1 MPRTARIIFDNAICH
16 IFNRGNAK
24 QEIFRDE
31 EDFEHF
37 LFILA
42 YFKEKYGFKMYHL
55 CPMPNHFH
63 FLWQISKA
71 KILSQAMHDITQTY
85 TKFHHQ
91 KYQTVGYL
99 WQGRFKN
106 MIVEKEEYLLKLGA
120 YIERN
125 PVRAWLVKKPEDW
138 KWSSY
143 RFYAFRE
150 PMRVWVKIEGILKP
164 VDLIDEDP
172 LYKNFS
178 QNPIERQKIYR
189 EFIYSL
195 NDNEIKEEFGL
206 KERRGRPRK
215 N

>member
-1 MPRTARIIFDNAICH
+1 MPRVARIIFNNAICH

-24 QEIFRDE
+24 QEVFHDE
-31 EDFEHF
+31 EDFKHF
-37 LFILA
+37 LYILA
-42 YFKEKYGFKMYHL
+42 YFKEKYRFKTYHL
-55 CPMPNHFH
+55 CSMPNHFH
-63 FLWQISKA
+63 FLWQISQA
-71 KILSQAMHDITQTY
+71 KVLSQAMHDVSQTY

-91 KYQTVGYL
+91 KYHKVGYL

-125 PVRAWLVKKPEDW
+125 PVRAGLVKKSEDW
-138 KWSSY
+138 RWSSY
-143 RFYAFRE
+143 RFYAFGE
-150 PMRVWVKIEGILKP
+150 PLRVWVKIEGILKP

-172 LYKNFS
+172 LYKNLS

-189 EFIYSL
+189 EFIESL
-195 NDNEIKEEFGL
+195 NDEEIKEEFRL
-206 KERRGRPRK
+206 KEKRGRPRE